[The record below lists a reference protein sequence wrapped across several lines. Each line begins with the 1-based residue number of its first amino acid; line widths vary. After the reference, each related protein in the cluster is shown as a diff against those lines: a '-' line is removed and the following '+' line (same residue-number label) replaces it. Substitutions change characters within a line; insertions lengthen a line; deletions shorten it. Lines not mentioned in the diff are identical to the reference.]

1 MPQDPRDREIVR
13 PSHSGG
19 TPARERELRAQG
31 RRTMRRLLEA
41 GRAAF
46 EQRGFHG
53 ARVDDVVSL
62 AETSHG
68 TFYLYFSNKEDLF
81 RALAR
86 DAMHDIETVAAEFPA
101 VGPDRGGRVALH
113 GWVRRLCETYRAHA
127 PVIRILGQAEVVGE
141 EVWSEN
147 IRGLRRLSDAIAE
160 GMRDGGAAH
169 HDADLTALAC
179 LVMIEQVNHLAAAG
193 VLMPPGD
200 LVDRLTDITFSAF
213 FASRE

>member
-1 MPQDPRDREIVR
+1 
-13 PSHSGG
+13 
-19 TPARERELRAQG
+19 
-31 RRTMRRLLEA
+31 MRRLLEA

-86 DAMHDIETVAAEFPA
+86 DAMQDIETVAGEFPA
-101 VGPDRGGRVALH
+101 VGPDPGGRVALH
-113 GWVRRLCETYRAHA
+113 GWVGRLCETYRAHA
-127 PVIRILGQAEVVGE
+127 PVTRILGQAEVVGE
-141 EVWSEN
+141 EVWGEN

-160 GMRDGGAAH
+160 GMRDGGATSR
-169 HDADLTALAC
+169 DADLTALAC
-179 LVMIEQVNHLAAAG
+179 LVMIEQLNHLAAAG
-193 VLMPPGD
+193 VRMPPGD

-213 FASRE
+213 FASPHPG